1 MQTLLYLQ
9 LNLFTVLLCVLLLWH
24 NRKTKNEVIGKK
36 TFQYLLIEVIA
47 VVILNSISWVLE
59 GKSGAGIQPIY
70 FVALE
75 LEFILQML
83 PCYMTL
89 VYIQESNQK
98 ISLMKRVTRLIPLC
112 IGILIMLINIGIP
125 FVFRI
130 DANNHYERLSGFY
143 LIGTIPAIYLIW
155 TMADCIVSYRRQ
167 IDEKKDIYRQY
178 IVLLLFPLAGM
189 IIQIFAYGLETRW
202 MMTTLGFIY
211 IYINVQRNREQNLM
225 QELHKIK
232 VSTMLS
238 QIQYHFVFNTLSTI
252 ENICMDNPAY
262 ANEMLECF
270 QKYLRYN
277 LEAVNRKKQVHFKEE
292 LEHTKLY
299 LRLEKMR
306 FGEHITIQYEL
317 EEEDFF
323 LPVLTLQPMVEH
335 AIRYGIC
342 KREEPG
348 TVVIQ
353 TNRQDGK
360 IMLTVRDNGQAVDA
374 DELNDMDG
382 KQQELAGLLNV
393 KRRIEGDCHGEMQF
407 YSRAS
412 RGTIVSVKIPT

>member
-59 GKSGAGIQPIY
+59 GKSGAGIQPSY

-89 VYIQESNQK
+89 VYIQESEKK
-98 ISLMKRVTRLIPLC
+98 ISVMERAVRLIPLC
-112 IGILIMLINIGIP
+112 MGILMMLINIGIP
-125 FVFRI
+125 FVFCI
-130 DANNHYERLSGFY
+130 DAANHYRRLSGFY
-143 LIGTIPAIYLIW
+143 LIGMIPAIYIIW
-155 TMADCIVSYRRQ
+155 TMASCIASYRRQ
-167 IDEKKDIYRQY
+167 IEEKRGIYRQY
-178 IVLLLFPLAGM
+178 FVLLLFPLAGM
-189 IIQIFAYGLETRW
+189 LIQIFAYGLETRW

-211 IYINVQRNREQNLM
+211 IYINVQRNREQKLIH
-225 QELHKIK
+225 ELDEIK
-232 VSTMLS
+232 VSTMIS

-252 ENICMDNPAY
+252 ENVCIDNPAY

-277 LEAVNRKKQVHFKEE
+277 LEAVNRKEHVHFKEE

-299 LRLEKMR
+299 LMLEKMR
-306 FGEHITIQYEL
+306 FGEHFTIQYEL

-323 LPVLTLQPMVEH
+323 LPVLTLQPIVEH
-335 AIRYGIC
+335 AVRYGIC

-353 TNRQDGK
+353 P
-360 IMLTVRDNGQAVDA
+360 VCS
-374 DELNDMDG
+374 
-382 KQQELAGLLNV
+382 
-393 KRRIEGDCHGEMQF
+393 RIL
-407 YSRAS
+407 
-412 RGTIVSVKIPT
+412 